1 MSIET
6 IKAALRSVPD
16 FPKEGINFID
26 ITPVLQDFAS
36 FSEVIE
42 LLAER
47 YSDLSIDCVA
57 GIESRGFMFAAPLAL
72 RLGCGFVP
80 VRKAGKLPYSTIA
93 ETYDLEYGT
102 ATIEIHEDAV
112 KPGDK
117 VLVVD
122 DLLATGGTVSAAVKL
137 FEKLGAEI
145 TGIEF
150 VIELDF
156 LKGRKKLDAYP
167 VNSLIVLK

>member
-16 FPKEGINFID
+16 FPKKGINFID
-26 ITPVLQDFAS
+26 ITPVLQDFAA
-36 FSEVIE
+36 FSEVVE

-47 YSDLSIDCVA
+47 YSDMNVDYVT
-57 GIESRGFMFAAPLAL
+57 GIESRGFIFAAPLAL

-80 VRKAGKLPYSTIA
+80 IRKAGKLPFCTIA
-93 ETYDLEYGT
+93 ETYELEYGS

-112 KPGDK
+112 TPGSK
-117 VLVVD
+117 VLIVD
-122 DLLATGGTVSAAVKL
+122 DLLATGGTVSAAARL
-137 FEKLGAEI
+137 LEKLNAEI
-145 TGIEF
+145 VGIEF

-167 VNSLIVLK
+167 VNSLIVFK

>member
-1 MSIET
+1 MSIDT
-6 IKAALRSVPD
+6 IKAALRSIPD

-26 ITPVLQDFAS
+26 ITPVLQDFAT
-36 FSEVIE
+36 FSEVVE

-47 YSDLSIDCVA
+47 YSDMNIDCVA

-80 VRKAGKLPYSTIA
+80 VRKAGKLPYSTVS
-93 ETYDLEYGT
+93 ETYELEYGS

-112 KPGDK
+112 KPGAK
-117 VLVVD
+117 VLIVD

-137 FEKLGAEI
+137 FEKLGAQIE
-145 TGIEF
+145 GIEF

-156 LKGRKKLDAYP
+156 LKGRKKLASYP

>member
-26 ITPVLQDFAS
+26 ITPVLQDFAA
-36 FSEVIE
+36 FSEVVE

-47 YSDLSIDCVA
+47 FSDSSIDYVA

-80 VRKAGKLPYSTIA
+80 IRKAGKLPYKTVS
-93 ETYDLEYGT
+93 ESYDLEYGS
-102 ATIEIHEDAV
+102 ATIEMHEDAV
-112 KPGDK
+112 SAGAN
-117 VLVVD
+117 VLLVD
-122 DLLATGGTVSAAVKL
+122 DLLATGGTVSAAVRL
-137 FEKLGAEI
+137 LEKLHAKI
-145 TGIEF
+145 AGIEF

-156 LKGRKKLDAYP
+156 LKGREKLSAYP